1 MATVSAPAQAA
12 IPKPIPAAAAGVAV
26 ATSTK
31 GAARSAA
38 AESATDPKCYTFCG
52 SVDFDSQEAAD
63 IVRRALEVDPELHP
77 DQVSKELH
85 VEDNK
90 LIINFAATELRL
102 LRAAV
107 GTFYD
112 MLALA
117 TRTVEQFGGPVYAA
131 SQQQADGTQAVD
143 AAHAAQAGLQE
154 AADGA
159 EAAPAAQ
166 VAQVADGAQQA
177 AAQQAGDAAQ
187 TPQAAQGVYLSSA
200 AAAAAA
206 AARGTCSLTSPSGMH
221 PAILSAADQLSS

>member
-1 MATVSAPAQAA
+1 MLPRMCLCCICEA
-12 IPKPIPAAAAGVAV
+12 ICIPDVYAAAA
-26 ATSTK
+26 AT
-31 GAARSAA
+31 ALA
-38 AESATDPKCYTFCG
+38 CG
-52 SVDFDSQEAAD
+52 AAD
-63 IVRRALEVDPELHP
+63 IRMLRHC
-77 DQVSKELH
+77 VSSY
-85 VEDNK
+85 VCR
-90 LIINFAATELRL
+90 NFAATELRL

-187 TPQAAQGVYLSSA
+187 TPQAAQVADVAMPAAVQQTDTNQTMANSA
-200 AAAAAA
+200 PDA
-206 AARGTCSLTSPSGMH
+206 S
-221 PAILSAADQLSS
+221 